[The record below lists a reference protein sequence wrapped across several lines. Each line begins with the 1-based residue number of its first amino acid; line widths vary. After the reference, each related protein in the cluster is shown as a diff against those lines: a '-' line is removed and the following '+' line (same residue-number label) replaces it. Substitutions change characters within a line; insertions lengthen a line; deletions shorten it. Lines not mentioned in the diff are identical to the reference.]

1 MTGVSK
7 DEYMERLAACLREE
21 KIEPHVHRQIVET
34 VEELLKYYD
43 IEYVEKLLPSLFEQ

>member
-7 DEYMERLAACLREE
+7 EEYIERLAACLREE
-21 KIEPHVHRQIVET
+21 KIELHLQQQIVET